1 MTKTVQSTKIRSH
14 TFTVAAPQ
22 AREVLVAGSFN
33 AWKGQ
38 PMNRSRS
45 GEWSA
50 SIELKPG
57 RHEFKFVID
66 GQWCCELGCDGPH
79 EGCPKCVR
87 NSFGTMNRVLEIH

>member
-1 MTKTVQSTKIRSH
+1 MTKTAQSPTTRSH
-14 TFTVAAPQ
+14 TFTVTAPR
-22 AREVLVAGSFN
+22 AKEAFIAGSFN

-38 PMNRSRS
+38 PMTRARS

-57 RHEFKFVID
+57 RYEFKFIID
-66 GQWCCELGCDGPH
+66 GQWCCESGCEGPH
-79 EGCPKCVR
+79 EGCLKCVP